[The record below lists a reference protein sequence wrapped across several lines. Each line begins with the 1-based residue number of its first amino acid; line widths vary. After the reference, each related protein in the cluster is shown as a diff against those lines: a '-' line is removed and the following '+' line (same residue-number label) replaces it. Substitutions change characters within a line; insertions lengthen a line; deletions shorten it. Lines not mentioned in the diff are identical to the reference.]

1 MNTEKLYTHKEKTM
15 IMIKNIWCLLL
26 QTFQVYHMQ
35 KIYKFLQSLYIV
47 RQNCFLIFII
57 IRDE

>member
-1 MNTEKLYTHKEKTM
+1 
-15 IMIKNIWCLLL
+15 MIKNIWCLLL

-47 RQNCFLIFII
+47 QQNCFLIFII